1 MKIPTPKRLATALI
15 LAGLCCHATA
25 AGNWIADANDC
36 KLWDGNPKD
45 KETVT
50 WSGACKDGY
59 AEGPGVLQWIV
70 DGKPSSTFE
79 GSFSAGKRNGKGVEA
94 SVSGVRFEGN
104 FVDDHREGK
113 GALTFPDGA
122 HYEGDFLGDRRTGK
136 GAMTFKD
143 GAHYE
148 GDFVNDK
155 LTGKGA
161 LTFKSG
167 NRYEGDFVEG
177 KRTGKG
183 IMTFKDGT
191 HYEGDFVNDK
201 LTGKGVFTWADGAR
215 YEGDMVDGNPSGKGA
230 IKLASG
236 DRYEGDFVGGKR
248 TGKGV
253 YTWASGDRYEGD
265 FVDGKMVGGGNFS
278 KARQAYAMKDNEGYT
293 GSLIK
298 RDRVHGDLPLDKTY
312 AQLSEAEK
320 NRVKAAY
327 EPMRPGDEPPFPE
340 RGLGPLYFAVTKAND
355 KIGEIGLL
363 DMAVTIDSTG
373 APTKIEVYKSP
384 DHDLTMAA
392 VQIIMLTKFK
402 PAVCNGQPCTMAFP
416 FSMNIV
422 RSL

>member
-143 GAHYE
+143 GA
-148 GDFVNDK
+148 
-155 LTGKGA
+155 
-161 LTFKSG
+161 
-167 NRYEGDFVEG
+167 
-177 KRTGKG
+177 
-183 IMTFKDGT
+183 